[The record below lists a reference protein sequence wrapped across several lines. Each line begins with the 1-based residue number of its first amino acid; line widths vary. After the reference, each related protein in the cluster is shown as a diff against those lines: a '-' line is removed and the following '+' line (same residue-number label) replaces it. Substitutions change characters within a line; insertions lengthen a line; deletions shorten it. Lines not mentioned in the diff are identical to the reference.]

1 MSIFCN
7 SFFLGVL
14 RDAAV
19 IDAMRWH
26 GDCDTVFHV
35 INRSSGEATKV
46 VYTSESFFFLHTIN
60 AYEEVGT
67 STGCDDLFENEMH
80 NCIYSWRKLNIMR
93 LIREVKGMAKVYSY
107 LFL

>member
-60 AYEEVGT
+60 AYEEVGST
-67 STGCDDLFENEMH
+67 TGCDLLT
-80 NCIYSWRKLNIMR
+80 RKNMKL
-93 LIREVKGMAKVYSY
+93 S
-107 LFL
+107 

>member
-1 MSIFCN
+1 MI
-7 SFFLGVL
+7 GVL

-60 AYEEVGT
+60 AYEEVGS
-67 STGCDDLFENEMH
+67 STGCDILFEKDIEIFVMAWNYKFKFLGKAH
-80 NCIYSWRKLNIMR
+80 YKTTKLNDN
-93 LIREVKGMAKVYSY
+93 
-107 LFL
+107 

>member
-1 MSIFCN
+1 MSIFYCN

-60 AYEEVGT
+60 AYEEVGST
-67 STGCDDLFENEMH
+67 TGCDLQAQK
-80 NCIYSWRKLNIMR
+80 KLK
-93 LIREVKGMAKVYSY
+93 LS
-107 LFL
+107 

>member
-1 MSIFCN
+1 MFCA
-7 SFFLGVL
+7 FLTNIEVYLPYFYAGVL

-46 VYTSESFFFLHTIN
+46 VYTSEAFFFLHTIN
-60 AYEEVGT
+60 AYEESVGNQPYIVI
-67 STGCDDLFENEMH
+67 DIAL
-80 NCIYSWRKLNIMR
+80 YR
-93 LIREVKGMAKVYSY
+93 
-107 LFL
+107 

>member
-60 AYEEVGT
+60 AYEEVGST
-67 STGCDDLFENEMH
+67 TGCDLLAQKKIEAFLKFIDRIVLIL
-80 NCIYSWRKLNIMR
+80 IYYL
-93 LIREVKGMAKVYSY
+93 VFHAK
-107 LFL
+107 

>member
-1 MSIFCN
+1 MI
-7 SFFLGVL
+7 GVL

-60 AYEEVGT
+60 AYEEVGS
-67 STGCDDLFENEMH
+67 STGCDILFEKDAEIFVMAGN
-80 NCIYSWRKLNIMR
+80 YKL
-93 LIREVKGMAKVYSY
+93 EFWKGPLQDNKT
-107 LFL
+107 L